1 MGGHA
6 GKGGDFAHTH
16 ARRVTLVGYSST
28 PKVQANGAGGTT
40 PTDTKAIEARTRTP
54 RAVLRGEHAH
64 KKTQRMHSLQLP
76 PHLLTN
82 TLTLHP
88 TPHLHPD
95 SPDSPAKQAKQA
107 SKASKQASKASKR
120 QTERCAATNVIRKE
134 EIITYV
140 HTRPIQT
147 HLKMYLE
154 VHGTTTVVD
163 THPSL
168 RSLSQPTSKRTPPI
182 PTWFESSTRSA
193 MEDAAVR
200 TCSHQKSTPGTLST
214 NQKTRRITPR

>member
-95 SPDSPAKQAKQA
+95 SPASSPASKQA
-107 SKASKQASKASKR
+107 SKASKQAKQARDR
-120 QTERCAATNVIRKE
+120 QRGAR
-134 EIITYV
+134 
-140 HTRPIQT
+140 
-147 HLKMYLE
+147 
-154 VHGTTTVVD
+154 
-163 THPSL
+163 
-168 RSLSQPTSKRTPPI
+168 QPTSKKRRNHHIRPHQTYPDTPQNVLG
-182 PTWFESSTRSA
+182 SA
-193 MEDAAVR
+193 RDYDR
-200 TCSHQKSTPGTLST
+200 RRHTPVS
-214 NQKTRRITPR
+214 P